1 MLHLCFEFSGLSSQ
15 SLRVNIPIFLPFVL
29 CLLSSL
35 YSTVIAK
42 DITVGFV
49 INFGEPYGERQ

>member
-15 SLRVNIPIFLPFVL
+15 SLRDSHLFAICFVFAVKPL
-29 CLLSSL
+29 QYVLQ
-35 YSTVIAK
+35 YK
-42 DITVGFV
+42 DITVGFL